1 MARQVPSQDELNQV
15 LNDFETFV
23 LPADSSLD
31 LGTRTVYGTTDPSIN
46 LSMVNV
52 RHLNNSRA
60 FRGRWAAQPVDQG
73 LNSSTGEPIPYQ
85 EGQIVVGSDA
95 NGGHLYVRTNVN
107 NTGNPDPDTTNGAS
121 TEWIQISHAD
131 DLGAEQFA
139 ATGTTYSAG
148 NLVYRG
154 GSDANAGEM
163 FVFIGSTAQDGTAAP
178 LPGAG
183 MQRNTNWLQVG
194 GSGLTVLDT
203 GSTVHNGINRLE
215 PTHGIQIN
223 VTDQTARIGYGV
235 PPHDPMENY
244 VAGNLVRDT
253 NGQIFEA
260 RGSIE
265 NSEPLTDTSSW
276 LQLSAGTVSPRTGKN
291 QFFTVADDAAET
303 SQGNFQVGDVLYN
316 IARSRFDRITS
327 VDGSGNVTGREFI
340 DISEYVTV
348 GTTGK
353 VIEPGDIVNVG
364 GTIYLSTSDETDFT
378 DSDTIPGTWVNL
390 TAHATPID
398 VEAESGTNPYLRV
411 SQGTTHHDVDL
422 TGEHGVIITGTPAA
436 SGNNPSIN
444 FEYRVLA
451 YSSTTEY
458 NLGNLVRDV
467 SGQIYEAIGDP
478 VPAGTALTDTTNWLQ
493 LSAGSTS
500 PRTGYSQFF
509 TVANNAAEDNLRNL
523 QVGDVIYNIER
534 SRFDRVV
541 SLDANG
547 RISGRDFLGVTQYI
561 NATTEEKVVEPG
573 DIVNV
578 NGTLYL
584 ATEVDIDFTVN
595 TDLST
600 TSWINLSANAVN
612 VDIDTTAGTNP
623 TIRILQGA
631 VENDLDLVGGHGVIV
646 TGTPGTTTEDP
657 VITLDYRVLD
667 HDPNLAYSPGNLVK
681 DSNGQ
686 IFENRIA
693 TPENQDIALNASAP
707 NGNAYWLQLSTGS
720 NTGTDTTYDLGTES
734 VPGVAPAITLTDSDN
749 NVDRVHTAAGTAL
762 SVGVTTASNGDSTIT
777 YAHGPVS
784 HTDTPQTPVTLASQ
798 GTLTA
803 VTDVDV
809 NAQGH
814 VTDIQ
819 TTAFTLPEVDAG
831 DTRVADWNESD
842 DYVTSGGYAEDQ
854 LTRVESRLF
863 VSNTANNVTN
873 PFEIIA
879 LAGGSPPSIDASNLT
894 ITLLNAHATHPDVDP
909 NEPHY
914 TYSLTF
920 TSGSDEHVATFRGRD
935 VRNYDAGPPR
945 SATWVIPRSDV
956 VFTPPLT
963 SNRIDANPSLE
974 FAATS
979 DQWDSLGGDAGGT
992 SVATADVNLGIY
1004 EDNTIVPGS
1013 GDNLNFLGLTTAFN
1027 SLYNGRG
1034 IRGVTFNSVTGRYD
1048 IDFREP
1054 LPPLMISANPAP
1066 LSFNIGDTIPD
1077 SSDFVLTFS
1086 GGDGGP
1092 YNVTDTHNATPAF
1105 NLANVP
1111 SPQTVSID
1119 TSSLDGNTAIGDTTL
1134 ATATVNDSVRTTPAP
1149 VNLQYRVVDNR
1160 AIRLRTLSTQN
1171 RGVTVLSETG
1181 NTVEFE
1187 LLSTDTSNNATVDLS
1202 DGVATT
1208 SLAFT
1213 LNGTAVTPTLNNRTP
1228 GRLTLTLPG
1237 SMFVPDGTYTL
1248 ICTVTDTRF
1257 PGADPI
1263 APDSTTFTSRE
1274 DRDFAAIIGDTDPV
1288 RRSNLDTS
1296 NERFNLSLANLDL
1309 SNADT
1314 NIASATIDNVDVLS
1328 MITLQSD
1335 NIHITVPPN
1344 LWSNLAGTDILR
1356 LVVTDNSIPQDT
1368 YSQPQQ
1374 ISVEIFEPY
1383 FDGVTAT
1390 TPTAAQIQ
1398 NFAGLERNFVIGGD
1412 DPSVFRIA
1420 VGVVGQN
1427 AYLVVPSRFTNFALV
1442 NTMTNTRTDP
1452 TNVGSVNFQHA
1463 NPTQGNVAYTIW
1475 LVGTYQGPIEFRVE
1489 NA

>member
-95 NGGHLYVRTNVN
+95 NGGHLYVRTNIN

-154 GSDANAGEM
+154 GSDSDAGEM

-215 PTHGIQIN
+215 PTHGIQID
-223 VTDQTARIGYGV
+223 VTDQTATIGYGV
-235 PPHDPMENY
+235 PPHDPMESY
-244 VAGNLVRDT
+244 VAGNLVR
-253 NGQIFEA
+253 NSSGSIFEA
-260 RGSIE
+260 LGSLT
-265 NSEPLTDTSSW
+265 NGEPLTDTSSW

-291 QFFTVADDAAET
+291 QFFTVADDAAEQN
-303 SQGNFQVGDVLYN
+303 QGNFQVGDVLYN
-316 IARSRFDRITS
+316 IARSRFDRVTG
-327 VDGSGNVTGREFI
+327 VDTSGNVTGRDFI
-340 DISEYVTV
+340 DISEYVTAS
-348 GTTGK
+348 TTAK
-353 VIEPGDIVNVG
+353 VVEPGDIVNVN
-364 GTIYLSTSDETDFT
+364 GTLYLSTSDILAFT
-378 DSDTIPGTWVNL
+378 DSTQIPGTWVNL

-398 VEAESGTNPYLRV
+398 VEVESGTDPYLRV

-422 TGEHGVIITGTPAA
+422 TGEHGVMITGTPAA
-436 SGNNPSIN
+436 SGSNPSIN
-444 FEYRVLA
+444 FEYRVLPHDTNA
-451 YSSTTEY
+451 EY
-458 NLGNLVRDV
+458 NVGNLVRDT
-467 SGQIYEAIGDP
+467 SGQIYENLIAIAENQDI
-478 VPAGTALTDTTNWLQ
+478 ALDARDANDNPYWLQ
-493 LSAGSTS
+493 LSVGAGS

-578 NGTLYL
+578 RGTLYL
-584 ATEVDIDFTVN
+584 ATEVDLDFTIN

-600 TSWINLSANAVN
+600 TTWINLSANAVN
-612 VDIDTTAGTNP
+612 VDINTTAGTNP
-623 TIRILQGA
+623 TIRVLQGA
-631 VENDLDLVGGHGVIV
+631 VENDLDLTGGHGVII
-646 TGTPGTTTEDP
+646 TGTPAAGTTDP
-657 VITLDYRVLD
+657 IINIDYRVLE
-667 HDPNLAYSPGNLVK
+667 HDANAAYNPGNLVR
-681 DSNGQ
+681 DTNGQ
-686 IFENRIA
+686 IYENLIA
-693 TPENQDIALNASAP
+693 ITENSNIALGDNDT
-707 NGNAYWLQLSTGS
+707 NGDPYWLQLSTGS
-720 NTGTDTTYDLGTES
+720 NTGIAYGLEVRARTQVDPEIVLDRSAG
-734 VPGVAPAITLTDSDN
+734 SD
-749 NVDRVHTAAGTAL
+749 DRVTMSAGTAL
-762 SVGVTTASNGDSTIT
+762 TVAGDVNTDSIT
-777 YAHGPVS
+777 YTHADIA
-784 HTDTPQTPVTLASQ
+784 HTDTPQTPVTLDSQ

-803 VTDVDV
+803 VTDVEV

-819 TTAFTLPEVDAG
+819 TTAFTLPEVDAN
-831 DTRVADWNESD
+831 DTRVPEWTE
-842 DYVTSGGYAEDQ
+842 VTGGRPENFV
-854 LTRVESRLF
+854 TRVGSRLF
-863 VSNTANNVTN
+863 YSNVDSNVTN
-873 PFEIIA
+873 PFELIP
-879 LAGGSPPSIDASNLT
+879 LAGGSPPALDASNLT

-914 TYSLTF
+914 TYSLRF
-920 TSGSDEHVATFRGRD
+920 ESGSDEHVATFRGRD

-956 VFTPPLT
+956 TFTPALT
-963 SNRIDANPSLE
+963 SNRIDATPNLE

-979 DQWDSLGGDAGGT
+979 DQWDSLGGGTGGT
-992 SVATADVNLGIY
+992 SVATADVNLGIFQ
-1004 EDNTIVPGS
+1004 DNVVVPGS
-1013 GDNLNFLGLTTAFN
+1013 GDNLNFLGMMTAFSGLN
-1027 SLYNGRG
+1027 NGRG
-1034 IRGVTFNSVTGRYD
+1034 IRGVTFNTANGGRYE

-1054 LPPLMISANPAP
+1054 LPDLTISVNPDP

-1077 SSDFVLTFS
+1077 SSDFVLTFA

-1092 YNVTDTHNATPAF
+1092 YQVTDTHNATPAF
-1105 NLANVP
+1105 NLANVM

-1119 TSSLDGNTAIGDTTL
+1119 TSSLDGNTAIGTTTL
-1134 ATATVNDSVRTTPAP
+1134 ATATVNDTSETPQVSAD
-1149 VNLQYRVVDNR
+1149 LQYRVVDNR

-1237 SMFVPDGTYTL
+1237 TMFIPDGTYTL

-1257 PGADPI
+1257 PGAAPI

-1274 DRDFAAIIGDTDPV
+1274 NRAFSAIIGTEDSDGVV

-1296 NERFNLSLANLDL
+1296 SERFNLSLANLDL

-1314 NIASATIDNVDVLS
+1314 NITSVTIDNND
-1328 MITLQSD
+1328 IGNRYTLESD
-1335 NIHITVPPN
+1335 NIHITIPPDQ
-1344 LWSNLAGTDILR
+1344 WSNLAGTDTLR
-1356 LVVTDNSIPQDT
+1356 VLITDNSITRDT
-1368 YSQPQQ
+1368 YSQARS
-1374 ISVEIFEPY
+1374 IDVEVFEPF
-1383 FDGVTAT
+1383 FDGTSAT
-1390 TPTAAQIQ
+1390 TPTATQIQ
-1398 NFAGLERNFVIGGD
+1398 NFTGIERNFAIGNSFPTNGT
-1412 DPSVFRIA
+1412 A
-1420 VGVVGQN
+1420 GQN
-1427 AYLVVPSRFTNFALV
+1427 FYVVVPSRFTNFGLQPPMSPTFV
-1442 NTMTNTRTDP
+1442 VP
-1452 TNVGSVNFQHA
+1452 TNVGTVDFQHA
-1463 NPTQGNVAYTIW
+1463 NPTQGTVSYTIW
-1475 LVGTYQGPIEFRVE
+1475 LVGTYVDTTYTIVS
-1489 NA
+1489 NN